1 MCYKMSRQAFEI
13 GLAHLILFCNSNG
26 NLNVPEDYICSDGY
40 ALGEFVG
47 RIRCMYRK
55 KQGATESDNPGT
67 LTQNQIKRLDFIGF
81 SFEKELEKCRKRLQ
95 AAKNFRSGIIGRMI
109 MCCLVPGYGG
119 RGGFMLYCQGDSRKS
134 CHRLES
140 KQAAQAAFY
149 IINVKSR
156 SVYVEA
162 D

>member
-81 SFEKELEKCRKRLQ
+81 SFEKELADWEYMYKLAADYVRMHDELPKRNYRTDDNVLLGAWVWRQRGIYAILSRGQQEKLSQ
-95 AAKNFRSGIIGRMI
+95 IGI
-109 MCCLVPGYGG
+109 
-119 RGGFMLYCQGDSRKS
+119 
-134 CHRLES
+134 
-140 KQAAQAAFY
+140 
-149 IINVKSR
+149 
-156 SVYVEA
+156 
-162 D
+162 